1 MIKIDGQGLCY
12 FAPCMIKG
20 NYLKQH
26 AALFFLLFTFLNSKS
41 QTNGDT
47 KYPQGYFANPLKIPM
62 SLSANFGELRPNHWH
77 MGLDIRTNQKENY
90 PVFASA
96 DGYVA
101 RIGIRPQ
108 SFGRFII
115 INHPNGYSTLYA
127 HLNQFYPA
135 LEKYVREKQTEKESW
150 AIEIDFTEKD
160 FKVKKGN
167 EIAKSGNTGGSQGP
181 HLHFEIRET
190 KTDRSL
196 NPLLF
201 GMPLQDDVAPTLLKL
216 AMYDRSISTYEQT
229 PKIFYLKKTDNG
241 YIIPKMPV
249 LKTGFKKLSFAIQA
263 VDKFTGSQNGNG
275 IYTARIFKDDE
286 RIAEFVLDEIDY
298 SESEYINAQIDY
310 RYYRSGKG
318 YFQHISP
325 LPGHEERVYHLYN
338 DDGLIHLDDTLQHVI
353 TIQVGDA
360 NENFSSASFLV
371 QFTNSISINRDRKPD
386 NFIPGNVNVF
396 EKENFEAFL
405 PERCIYDSIPLVYN
419 TTNSTL
425 PTAVSAL
432 HQLNDNSYPV
442 HEEMTIR
449 IKPTIEIKEEWRDK
463 IVIQRNAGNAIIKP
477 VWQGEW
483 LSAKTGAFG
492 SFIALVDL
500 TPPQLNSIG
509 KGDTVNLSPAS
520 RIVFTPT
527 DNSGIKSFH
536 AELDGKWLMF
546 TNDKGR
552 SWIYKFDEQCPFG
565 VHELTVTVEDIVGN
579 ITEKTWWFKK
589 YPYIPPPPKK
599 KKKTTAKRKRQ

>member
-1 MIKIDGQGLCY
+1 MIKD
-12 FAPCMIKG
+12 
-20 NYLKQH
+20 NYLIQR
-26 AALFFLLFTFLNSKS
+26 AAFFVLLLSFLSSRS
-41 QTNGDT
+41 QTRGDT
-47 KYPQGYFANPLKIPM
+47 KYPQGYFANPLHIPM

-77 MGLDIRTNQKENY
+77 MGLDIRTDQKENQ

-101 RIGIRPQ
+101 HIGIRPQ
-108 SFGRFII
+108 SFGKFII

-127 HLNQFYPA
+127 HLNEFYPA

-150 AIEIDFTEKD
+150 TIEIDFTEKD

-216 AMYDRSISTYEQT
+216 AMYDRSLSTYEQT
-229 PKIFYLKKTDNG
+229 PKIFSLKKTGDA
-241 YIIPKMPV
+241 YIIPKMPI
-249 LKTGFKKLSFAIQA
+249 LKTGFKTLSFAIQA

-275 IYTARIFKDDE
+275 IYTARIFKDE
-286 RIAEFVLDEIDY
+286 EPIAEFILDEIDY
-298 SESEYINAQIDY
+298 GETEYVNAQIDY
-310 RYYRSGKG
+310 RYYKAGKG

-325 LPGHEERVYHLYN
+325 LPGREERIYHLYN
-338 DDGLIHLDDTLQHVI
+338 KDGLIHLDDTLKHTI

-360 NENFSSASFLV
+360 NENFSSTSFLI
-371 QFTNSISINRDRKPD
+371 QFANSISIDRADRKSD
-386 NFIPGNVNVF
+386 NFIPGNVNVI
-396 EKENFEAFL
+396 EKKDFEAFL
-405 PERCIYDSIPLVYN
+405 PEKCIYDTIRSVYN
-419 TTNSTL
+419 STNSTL
-425 PTAVSAL
+425 PNAVSAL

-442 HEEMTIR
+442 HEELTIR
-449 IKPTIEIKEEWRDK
+449 IKPTIQVKKEWRDK
-463 IVIQRNAGNAIIKP
+463 IVIQRNAGNAVLKP

-509 KGDTVNLSPAS
+509 KGDTVNLSPAT

-565 VHELTVTVEDIVGN
+565 VHELKVRVEDIVGN
-579 ITEKTWWFKK
+579 VTEKTWWFKK
-589 YPYIPPPPKK
+589 YPYTPPKK
-599 KKKTTAKRKRQ
+599 KVYKKKTSSKKTVTKKKK

>member
-1 MIKIDGQGLCY
+1 MINRK
-12 FAPCMIKG
+12 
-20 NYLKQH
+20 YLIH
-26 AALFFLLFTFLNSKS
+26 RAVFFVLLLSFLSSKS

-47 KYPQGYFANPLKIPM
+47 RYPQGYFANPLNIPM

-77 MGLDIRTNQKENY
+77 MGLDIRTNKKENY
-90 PVFASA
+90 PVFAA
-96 DGYVA
+96 AEGYIA
-101 RIGIRPQ
+101 HIGIRPS
-108 SFGRFII
+108 SFGKFII

-127 HLNQFYPA
+127 HLNEFYPA

-190 KTDRSL
+190 RTGRSL

-201 GMPLQDDVAPTLLKL
+201 GMPLQDDVAPTILKL
-216 AMYDRSISTYEQT
+216 AMYDRSISTYDQT
-229 PKIFYLKKTDNG
+229 PKLFSLKKTDNG
-241 YIIPKMPV
+241 YVIPKMPV
-249 LKTGFKKLSFAIQA
+249 LKTGFKTLSFAIQA

-275 IYTARIFKDDE
+275 IYIARIFKDE
-286 RIAEFVLDEIDY
+286 EPIAEFVLDEIDY
-298 SESEYINAQIDY
+298 VESEYVNAQIDY
-310 RYYRSGKG
+310 RYYKAGRG
-318 YFQHISP
+318 YLQHISP
-325 LPGHEERVYHLYN
+325 LPGKEERIYHLYN
-338 DDGLIHLDDTLQHVI
+338 EDGLIHLDDTLQHTI

-360 NENFSSASFLV
+360 NENFSSASFLI
-371 QFTNSISINRDRKPD
+371 QFTDNISTTRSDRKSG
-386 NFIPGNVNVF
+386 NLIPGNVNVI
-396 EKENFEAFL
+396 EKTGFEAYL
-405 PERCIYDSIPLVYN
+405 PARCIYDTIQPVYN
-419 TTNSTL
+419 NSNSTL
-425 PTAVSAL
+425 SNAVSAL

-442 HEEMTIR
+442 HEEMIVR
-449 IKPTIEIKEEWRDK
+449 IKPTIQVNNEWRDK
-463 IVIQRNAGNAIIKP
+463 IVIQRNAGNAVLKP

-527 DNSGIKSFH
+527 DNSGIKNFH

-565 VHELTVTVEDIVGN
+565 VHELKVRVEDIVGN
-579 ITEKTWWFKK
+579 VTEKTWWFKK
-589 YPYIPPPPKK
+589 YPYTPPKK
-599 KKKTTAKRKRQ
+599 KVYKKKTSSKKTVTKKKK

>member
-1 MIKIDGQGLCY
+1 MIKD
-12 FAPCMIKG
+12 
-20 NYLKQH
+20 NYLIRRV
-26 AALFFLLFTFLNSKS
+26 AFLVLLLSFLSSRS
-41 QTNGDT
+41 QTRGDT
-47 KYPQGYFANPLKIPM
+47 KYPQGYFANPLHIPM

-77 MGLDIRTNQKENY
+77 MGLDIRTDQKENV
-90 PVFASA
+90 PVFASG

-101 RIGIRPQ
+101 HIGIRPQ
-108 SFGRFII
+108 SFGKFII

-127 HLNQFYPA
+127 HLNEFYPA

-150 AIEIDFTEKD
+150 TIEIDFSEKD

-216 AMYDRSISTYEQT
+216 AMYDRSLSTYEQT
-229 PKIFYLKKTDNG
+229 PKIFSLKKTGDA
-241 YIIPKMPV
+241 YIIPKMPI
-249 LKTGFKKLSFAIQA
+249 LKTGFKTLSFAIQA

-275 IYTARIFKDDE
+275 IYTARIFKDE
-286 RIAEFVLDEIDY
+286 EPIAEFVLDEIDY
-298 SESEYINAQIDY
+298 SETEYVNAQIDY
-310 RYYRSGKG
+310 RYYKAGKG

-325 LPGHEERVYHLYN
+325 LPGKEERVYHIYN
-338 DDGLIHLDDTLQHVI
+338 GDGLIHLDDTLQHTI

-360 NENFSSASFLV
+360 NENFSTTSFRI
-371 QFTNSISINRDRKPD
+371 QFTNSISIDKSDRKPN
-386 NFIPGNVNVF
+386 NFIPGNVNVV
-396 EKENFEAFL
+396 EKKDFEAFL
-405 PERCIYDSIPLVYN
+405 PEKCIYDTIQSVYN
-419 TTNSTL
+419 STNSTL
-425 PTAVSAL
+425 PNAVSAL

-449 IKPTIEIKEEWRDK
+449 IKPTIQVKKEWRDK
-463 IVIQRNAGNAIIKP
+463 IVIQRNGGNAVLKP

-500 TPPQLNSIG
+500 NPPQLNNIG

-527 DNSGIKSFH
+527 DNSGIKSFR

-565 VHELTVTVEDIVGN
+565 VHELKVRVEDIVGN
-579 ITEKTWWFKK
+579 VTEKTWWFKK
-589 YPYIPPPPKK
+589 YPYTPPPPKK
-599 KKKTTAKRKRQ
+599 KKKTTAKKKK

>member
-1 MIKIDGQGLCY
+1 
-12 FAPCMIKG
+12 MIKG
-20 NYLKQH
+20 KYLIQR
-26 AALFFLLFTFLNSKS
+26 AVFFVLLLSFLSSKS
-41 QTNGDT
+41 QTNGGT
-47 KYPQGYFANPLKIPM
+47 KYPQGYFANPLNIPM

-77 MGLDIRTNQKENY
+77 MGLDIRTNKKENY

-101 RIGIRPQ
+101 YIGIRPQ
-108 SFGRFII
+108 SFGKFII

-135 LEKYVREKQTEKESW
+135 LEKYVKEKQTEKESW

-160 FKVKKGN
+160 FQVKKGY

-190 KTDRSL
+190 KTGRCL

-201 GMPLQDDVAPTLLKL
+201 DMPLQDDVAPTLLKL
-216 AMYDRSISTYEQT
+216 AMYDRSISTYEQS
-229 PKIFYLKKTDNG
+229 PKIFSLQKTGSG

-249 LKTGFKKLSFAIQA
+249 LKTGFKIVSFAIQA

-275 IYTARIFKDDE
+275 IYTARIFKDE
-286 RIAEFVLDEIDY
+286 EPIAEFVLDEIDY
-298 SESEYINAQIDY
+298 SESEYINGQIDY
-310 RYYRSGKG
+310 RYYKAGKG

-325 LPGHEERVYHLYN
+325 LPGREERIYHLYN
-338 DDGLIHLDDTLQHVI
+338 EDGLIHLDDTLQHII

-360 NENFSSASFLV
+360 NENFSSASFLI
-371 QFTNSISINRDRKPD
+371 QFTDNINPNRSARKPD
-386 NFIPGNVNVF
+386 NFIPGNVNVI
-396 EKENFEAFL
+396 EKTGFEAYL
-405 PERCIYDSIPLVYN
+405 PARCIYDTIQPVYSSS
-419 TTNSTL
+419 NSTL
-425 PTAVSAL
+425 PNTISAL

-442 HEEMTIR
+442 HEEMIVR
-449 IKPTIEIKEEWRDK
+449 IKPTIPVKQEWRDK
-463 IVIQRNAGNAIIKP
+463 IVIQRNAGNAILKP
-477 VWQGEW
+477 MWQGEW

-565 VHELTVTVEDIVGN
+565 VHELKVRVEDIVGN
-579 ITEKTWWFKK
+579 VTEKTWWFKK
-589 YPYIPPPPKK
+589 YPYTPPKK
-599 KKKTTAKRKRQ
+599 KVYKKKTSTKKTVPKKKK

>member
-1 MIKIDGQGLCY
+1 MIKD
-12 FAPCMIKG
+12 K
-20 NYLKQH
+20 YLIH
-26 AALFFLLFTFLNSKS
+26 LAAFFVLLLSFLSSKS
-41 QTNGDT
+41 QTNGDY

-77 MGLDIRTNQKENY
+77 MGLDIRTDQKENQ

-101 RIGIRPQ
+101 HIGIRPQ
-108 SFGRFII
+108 SFGKFII
-115 INHPNGYSTLYA
+115 INHSNGYSTLYA
-127 HLNQFYPA
+127 HLNEFYPA

-150 AIEIDFTEKD
+150 AIEIDFNEKD

-190 KTDRSL
+190 RTDRSL

-201 GMPLQDDVAPTLLKL
+201 GMPLQDDVAPILLKL

-229 PKIFYLKKTDNG
+229 PKIFFLKKTGSG
-241 YIIPKMPV
+241 YIIPKVPI
-249 LKTGFKKLSFAIQA
+249 LKTGFKTLSFAIQA
-263 VDKFTGSQNGNG
+263 VDKFNGSQNGNG
-275 IYTARIFKDDE
+275 IYTARIFKDE
-286 RIAEFVLDEIDY
+286 LPIAEFFLDEIDY
-298 SESEYINAQIDY
+298 SETEYVNAQIDY
-310 RYYRSGKG
+310 RYYKAGKG

-325 LPGHEERVYHLYN
+325 LPGREERVYHLYN
-338 DDGLIHLDDTLQHVI
+338 EDGLVHLDDTLQHTI

-360 NENFSSASFLV
+360 NENFSSTNFLI
-371 QFTNSISINRDRKPD
+371 QFTDGIAINRAVQKSD
-386 NFIPGNVNVF
+386 NFIPGNVNVI
-396 EKENFEAFL
+396 EKKDFEAFL
-405 PERCIYDSIPLVYN
+405 PERCIYDTIQIVYN
-419 TTNSTL
+419 NTSSTL
-425 PTAVSAL
+425 PNAISAL

-449 IKPTIEIKEEWRDK
+449 IKPTIEVKKEWRDK
-463 IVIQRNAGNAIIKP
+463 IVIQRNAGNAILKP

-483 LSAKTGAFG
+483 LYAKTGAFG

-527 DNSGIKSFH
+527 DNSGIKNFH

-552 SWIYKFDEQCPFG
+552 SWVYKFDEQCPFG
-565 VHELTVTVEDIVGN
+565 VHELNVKVEDIVGN
-579 ITEKTWWFKK
+579 VTEKTWWFKK
-589 YPYIPPPPKK
+589 YPYTPPKK
-599 KKKTTAKRKRQ
+599 KVYKKKKSSKKNVTKKKK

>member
-1 MIKIDGQGLCY
+1 MIKD
-12 FAPCMIKG
+12 
-20 NYLKQH
+20 NYLIQR
-26 AALFFLLFTFLNSKS
+26 AAFFVLLLSFLSSRS
-41 QTNGDT
+41 QTRGDT
-47 KYPQGYFANPLKIPM
+47 KYPQGYFANPLHIPM

-77 MGLDIRTNQKENY
+77 MGLDIRTDQKENQ

-101 RIGIRPQ
+101 HIGIRPQ
-108 SFGRFII
+108 SFGKFII

-127 HLNQFYPA
+127 HLNEFYPA

-150 AIEIDFTEKD
+150 TIEIDFTEKD

-216 AMYDRSISTYEQT
+216 AMYDRSLSTYEQT
-229 PKIFYLKKTDNG
+229 PKIFSLKKTGDA
-241 YIIPKMPV
+241 YIIPKMPI
-249 LKTGFKKLSFAIQA
+249 LKTGFKTLSFAIQA

-275 IYTARIFKDDE
+275 IYTARIFKDE
-286 RIAEFVLDEIDY
+286 EPIAEFILDEIDY
-298 SESEYINAQIDY
+298 GETEYVNAQIDY
-310 RYYRSGKG
+310 RYYKAGKG

-325 LPGHEERVYHLYN
+325 LPGREERIYHLYN
-338 DDGLIHLDDTLQHVI
+338 KDGLIHLDDTLKHTI

-360 NENFSSASFLV
+360 NENFSSTSFLI
-371 QFTNSISINRDRKPD
+371 QFANSISIDRADRKSD
-386 NFIPGNVNVF
+386 NFIPGNVNVI
-396 EKENFEAFL
+396 EKKDFEAFL
-405 PERCIYDSIPLVYN
+405 PEKCIYDTIRSVYN
-419 TTNSTL
+419 STNSTL
-425 PTAVSAL
+425 PNAVSAL

-442 HEEMTIR
+442 HEELTIR
-449 IKPTIEIKEEWRDK
+449 IKPTIQVKKEWRDK
-463 IVIQRNAGNAIIKP
+463 IVIQRNAGNAVLKP

-509 KGDTVNLSPAS
+509 KGDTVNLSPAT

-565 VHELTVTVEDIVGN
+565 VHELKVRVEDMLGM
-579 ITEKTWWFKK
+579 
-589 YPYIPPPPKK
+589 
-599 KKKTTAKRKRQ
+599 

>member
-1 MIKIDGQGLCY
+1 MIKD
-12 FAPCMIKG
+12 
-20 NYLKQH
+20 NYLIQR
-26 AALFFLLFTFLNSKS
+26 AAFFVLLLSFLSSRS
-41 QTNGDT
+41 QTRGDT
-47 KYPQGYFANPLKIPM
+47 KYPQGYFANPLHIPM

-77 MGLDIRTNQKENY
+77 MGLDIRTDQKENI
-90 PVFASA
+90 PVFASG

-101 RIGIRPQ
+101 HIGIRPQ
-108 SFGRFII
+108 SFGKFII

-127 HLNQFYPA
+127 HLNEFYPA

-150 AIEIDFTEKD
+150 AIELDFTEKD
-160 FKVKKGN
+160 FKIKKGN

-190 KTDRSL
+190 KSDRSL

-216 AMYDRSISTYEQT
+216 AMYDRSISTYDQA
-229 PKIFYLKKTDNG
+229 PKIFSLKKTDSG

-249 LKTGFKKLSFAIQA
+249 LKTGFKTLSFAIQA

-275 IYTARIFKDDE
+275 IYTARIFKDE
-286 RIAEFVLDEIDY
+286 EPIAEFVLDEIDY
-298 SESEYINAQIDY
+298 NETEYVNAQIDY
-310 RYYRSGKG
+310 RYYKAGKG

-325 LPGHEERVYHLYN
+325 LPGREERVYHLYN
-338 DDGLIHLDDTLQHVI
+338 EDGLIHLDDTLQHTI
-353 TIQVGDA
+353 TIQIGDA
-360 NENFSSASFLV
+360 NDNFSSTSFLI
-371 QFTNSISINRDRKPD
+371 QFTNSISTNKIASGSN
-386 NFIPGNVNVF
+386 NFIPGNVNII
-396 EKENFEAFL
+396 EKKDFEAFL
-405 PERCIYDSIPLVYN
+405 PEKCIYDTIQIVYN
-419 TTNSTL
+419 NISSTL
-425 PTAVSAL
+425 PNAVSAL

-449 IKPTIEIKEEWRDK
+449 VKPTIEIKKEWRDK
-463 IVIQRNAGNAIIKP
+463 IVIQRNAGNAILKP

-483 LSAKTGAFG
+483 LSANTGAFG

-500 TPPQLNSIG
+500 TPPQINSIG

-565 VHELTVTVEDIVGN
+565 VHELKVKVEDVVGN
-579 ITEKTWWFKK
+579 VTEKTWWFKK
-589 YPYIPPPPKK
+589 YPYTPPKK
-599 KKKTTAKRKRQ
+599 KVYKKKTSSKKTVTKKKK

>member
-1 MIKIDGQGLCY
+1 MIKD
-12 FAPCMIKG
+12 K
-20 NYLKQH
+20 YLIH
-26 AALFFLLFTFLNSKS
+26 LAAFFVLLLSFLSSKS
-41 QTNGDT
+41 QTNGDY

-77 MGLDIRTNQKENY
+77 MGLDIRTDQKENQ

-101 RIGIRPQ
+101 HIGIRPQ
-108 SFGRFII
+108 SFGKFII

-127 HLNQFYPA
+127 HLNEFYPA

-150 AIEIDFTEKD
+150 AIEIDFNEKD

-190 KTDRSL
+190 RTDRSL
-196 NPLLF
+196 NPLLL

-229 PKIFYLKKTDNG
+229 PKIFFLKKTGSG
-241 YIIPKMPV
+241 YIIPKVPI
-249 LKTGFKKLSFAIQA
+249 LKTGFKTLSFAIQA
-263 VDKFTGSQNGNG
+263 VDKFNGSQNGNG
-275 IYTARIFKDDE
+275 IYTARIFKDE
-286 RIAEFVLDEIDY
+286 LPIAEFFLDEIDY
-298 SESEYINAQIDY
+298 SETEYVNAQIDY
-310 RYYRSGKG
+310 RYYKAGKG

-325 LPGHEERVYHLYN
+325 LPGREERVYHLYN
-338 DDGLIHLDDTLQHVI
+338 EDGLVHLDDTLQHTI

-360 NENFSSASFLV
+360 NENFSSTNFLI
-371 QFTNSISINRDRKPD
+371 QFTDGIAINRAVQKSD
-386 NFIPGNVNVF
+386 NFIPGNVNVI
-396 EKENFEAFL
+396 EKKDFEAFL
-405 PERCIYDSIPLVYN
+405 PERCIYDTIPIVYN
-419 TTNSTL
+419 NTSSTL
-425 PTAVSAL
+425 PNAISAL

-442 HEEMTIR
+442 HEELTIR
-449 IKPTIEIKEEWRDK
+449 IKPTIEVKKEWRDK
-463 IVIQRNAGNAIIKP
+463 IVIQRNAGNAILKP

-483 LSAKTGAFG
+483 LYAKTGAFG

-500 TPPQLNSIG
+500 NPPQLNSIG

-527 DNSGIKSFH
+527 DNSGIKNFH

-565 VHELTVTVEDIVGN
+565 VHELKVKVEDIVGN
-579 ITEKTWWFKK
+579 VTEKTWWFKK
-589 YPYIPPPPKK
+589 YPYTPPKK
-599 KKKTTAKRKRQ
+599 KVYKKKKSSKKNVTKKKK

>member
-1 MIKIDGQGLCY
+1 
-12 FAPCMIKG
+12 MIKG
-20 NYLKQH
+20 KYSISH
-26 AALFFLLFTFLNSKS
+26 AAFILLLFSFLKVES
-41 QTNGDT
+41 QSVGS
-47 KYPQGYFANPLKIPM
+47 KYPQGYFANPLDIPM
-62 SLSANFGELRPNHWH
+62 SLSANFGELRPGHWH
-77 MGLDIRTNQKENY
+77 MGLDLRTDQKENY
-90 PVFASA
+90 PVHASA
-96 DGYVA
+96 DGYIA
-101 RIGIRPQ
+101 HIGIRSL
-108 SFGRFII
+108 SFGKFII
-115 INHPNGYSTLYA
+115 INHPNGLSTLYA
-127 HLNQFYPA
+127 HLNEFYPE
-135 LEKYVREKQTEKESW
+135 LEKYVREKQTGKESW
-150 AIEIDFTEKD
+150 AIELDFTEKD
-160 FKVKKGN
+160 FKVRKGN

-190 KTDRSL
+190 KSDRSL

-229 PKIFYLKKTDNG
+229 PKIFSLKKTDSG
-241 YIIPKMPV
+241 YIIPKVPI
-249 LKTGFKKLSFAIQA
+249 LKTGFKTLSFAIQA

-275 IYTARIFKDDE
+275 IYTARIFKDE
-286 RIAEFVLDEIDY
+286 EPISEFVLDEIDY

-310 RYYRSGKG
+310 RYYKAGKG

-325 LPGHEERVYHLYN
+325 LPGREERVYRLYN
-338 DDGLIHLDDTLQHVI
+338 EDGLIHLDDTLQHTI

-360 NENFSSASFLV
+360 NENFSSTSFLI
-371 QFTNSISINRDRKPD
+371 QFKDSIVINRPARMPYS
-386 NFIPGNVNVF
+386 FIPGIVNVI
-396 EKENFEAFL
+396 EKTGFEAYL
-405 PERCIYDSIPLVYN
+405 PARCIYDTIQPVYN
-419 TTNSTL
+419 SSTSTL
-425 PTAVSAL
+425 SNVVSAL

-442 HEEMTIR
+442 HEEMIVR
-449 IKPTIEIKEEWRDK
+449 IKPTIQLKQEWRNK
-463 IVIQRNAGNAIIKP
+463 IVIQRNAGNAILKP

-527 DNSGIKSFH
+527 DNSGIKNFH

-565 VHELTVTVEDIVGN
+565 VHELKVRVEDIVGN
-579 ITEKTWWFKK
+579 VTEKTWWFKK
-589 YPYIPPPPKK
+589 YPYTPPKK
-599 KKKTTAKRKRQ
+599 KVYKKKKSSKKTATKKKK

>member
-1 MIKIDGQGLCY
+1 MIKD
-12 FAPCMIKG
+12 
-20 NYLKQH
+20 NYLIRRV
-26 AALFFLLFTFLNSKS
+26 AFLVLLLSFLSSRS
-41 QTNGDT
+41 QTRGDT
-47 KYPQGYFANPLKIPM
+47 KYPQGYFANPLHIPM

-77 MGLDIRTNQKENY
+77 MGLDIRTDQKENV
-90 PVFASA
+90 PVFASG

-101 RIGIRPQ
+101 HIGIRPQ
-108 SFGRFII
+108 SFGKFII

-127 HLNQFYPA
+127 HLNEFYPA

-150 AIEIDFTEKD
+150 TIEIDFSEKD

-167 EIAKSGNTGGSQGP
+167 EIAKSGNTGGSEGP

-190 KTDRSL
+190 KTGRSL

-216 AMYDRSISTYEQT
+216 AMYDRSISTYDQT
-229 PKIFYLKKTDNG
+229 PKIFPLKKTDSG
-241 YIIPKMPV
+241 YVILKMPL
-249 LKTGFKKLSFAIQA
+249 LKTAFKRLSFAIQA

-275 IYTARIFKDDE
+275 IYTARIFKDE
-286 RIAEFVLDEIDY
+286 EPIAEFVLDEIDY
-298 SESEYINAQIDY
+298 SETEYVNAQIDY
-310 RYYRSGKG
+310 RYYKAGKG

-325 LPGHEERVYHLYN
+325 LPGKEERVYHIYN
-338 DDGLIHLDDTLQHVI
+338 GDGLIHLDDTLQHTI

-360 NENFSSASFLV
+360 NENFSTTSFRI
-371 QFTNSISINRDRKPD
+371 QFTNSISIDKSDRKPN
-386 NFIPGNVNVF
+386 NFIPGNVNVV
-396 EKENFEAFL
+396 EKKDFEAFL
-405 PERCIYDSIPLVYN
+405 PEKCIYDTIQSVYN
-419 TTNSTL
+419 STNSTL
-425 PTAVSAL
+425 PNAVSAL

-449 IKPTIEIKEEWRDK
+449 IKPTIQVKKEWRDK
-463 IVIQRNAGNAIIKP
+463 IVIQRNGGNAVLKP

-500 TPPQLNSIG
+500 NPPQLNNIG

-527 DNSGIKSFH
+527 DNSGIKSFR

-565 VHELTVTVEDIVGN
+565 VHELKVRVEDIVGN
-579 ITEKTWWFKK
+579 VTEKTWWFKK
-589 YPYIPPPPKK
+589 YPYTPPKK
-599 KKKTTAKRKRQ
+599 KVYKKKTTSKKTVTKKKK

>member
-1 MIKIDGQGLCY
+1 MIKD
-12 FAPCMIKG
+12 
-20 NYLKQH
+20 NYLIQR
-26 AALFFLLFTFLNSKS
+26 AAFFVLLLSFLSSRS
-41 QTNGDT
+41 QTRGDT
-47 KYPQGYFANPLKIPM
+47 KYPQGYFANPLHIPM

-77 MGLDIRTNQKENY
+77 MGLDIRTDQKENQ

-101 RIGIRPQ
+101 HIGIRPQ
-108 SFGRFII
+108 SFGKFII

-127 HLNQFYPA
+127 HLNEFYPA

-150 AIEIDFTEKD
+150 TIEIDFTEKD

-216 AMYDRSISTYEQT
+216 AMYDRSLSTYEQT
-229 PKIFYLKKTDNG
+229 PKIFSLKKTGDA
-241 YIIPKMPV
+241 YIIPKMPI
-249 LKTGFKKLSFAIQA
+249 LKTGFKTLSFAIQA

-275 IYTARIFKDDE
+275 IYTARIFKDE
-286 RIAEFVLDEIDY
+286 EPIAEFILDEIDY
-298 SESEYINAQIDY
+298 GETEYVNAQIDY
-310 RYYRSGKG
+310 RYYKAGKG

-325 LPGHEERVYHLYN
+325 LPGREERIYHLYN
-338 DDGLIHLDDTLQHVI
+338 KDGLIHLDDTLKHTI

-360 NENFSSASFLV
+360 NENFSSTSFLI
-371 QFTNSISINRDRKPD
+371 QFANSISIDRADRKSD
-386 NFIPGNVNVF
+386 NFIPGNVNVI
-396 EKENFEAFL
+396 EKKDFEAFL
-405 PERCIYDSIPLVYN
+405 PEKCIYDTIQSVYN
-419 TTNSTL
+419 STNSTL
-425 PTAVSAL
+425 PNAVSAL

-442 HEEMTIR
+442 HEELTIR
-449 IKPTIEIKEEWRDK
+449 IKPTIQVKKEWRDK
-463 IVIQRNAGNAIIKP
+463 IVIQRNAGNAVLKP

-509 KGDTVNLSPAS
+509 KGDTVNLSPAT

-565 VHELTVTVEDIVGN
+565 VHELKVRVEDIVGN
-579 ITEKTWWFKK
+579 VTEKTWWFKK
-589 YPYIPPPPKK
+589 YPYTPPKK
-599 KKKTTAKRKRQ
+599 KVYKKKTSSKKTVTKKKK

>member
-1 MIKIDGQGLCY
+1 
-12 FAPCMIKG
+12 MIKG
-20 NYLKQH
+20 KNLIRQ
-26 AALFFLLFTFLNSKS
+26 AAFFGLLLSFLNSNS

-47 KYPQGYFANPLKIPM
+47 RYPQGYFANPLSIPM

-77 MGLDIRTNQKENY
+77 MGLDIRTDQKENY

-101 RIGIRPQ
+101 HIGIRPQ
-108 SFGRFII
+108 SFGKFII

-127 HLNQFYPA
+127 HLNEFYPA

-150 AIEIDFTEKD
+150 TIEIDFSEKD

-167 EIAKSGNTGGSQGP
+167 EIAKSGNTGGSEGP

-229 PKIFYLKKTDNG
+229 PKIFYLKKTDSG
-241 YIIPKMPV
+241 YIIPKTTV
-249 LKTGFKKLSFAIQA
+249 LKTGFKTLSFAIQA

-275 IYTARIFKDDE
+275 IFTARIFKDE
-286 RIAEFVLDEIDY
+286 EPIAEFVLDEIDY

-310 RYYRSGKG
+310 RYYKAGRG

-325 LPGHEERVYHLYN
+325 LPGREERVYHLYN
-338 DDGLIHLDDTLQHVI
+338 QDGLIHLDDTLQHTI
-353 TIQVGDA
+353 TIQIGDA
-360 NENFSSASFLV
+360 NDNFSSTSFLI
-371 QFTNSISINRDRKPD
+371 QFTNSISTNRSAQKPD
-386 NFIPGNVNVF
+386 NFIPGNVNIIQ
-396 EKENFEAFL
+396 KKDFEAFL
-405 PERCIYDSIPLVYN
+405 PERCIYDTIQIVYN
-419 TTNSTL
+419 NTSSTL
-425 PTAVSAL
+425 PNAVSAL

-449 IKPTIEIKEEWRDK
+449 VKPTIEIKKEWRDK
-463 IVIQRNAGNAIIKP
+463 IVIQRNAGNAILKP
-477 VWQGEW
+477 MWHGEW

-492 SFIALVDL
+492 TFIALVDL
-500 TPPQLNSIG
+500 TPPQLNNIG

-552 SWIYKFDEQCPFG
+552 NWIYKFDEQCPFG
-565 VHELTVTVEDIVGN
+565 VHELKVRVEDIVGN
-579 ITEKTWWFKK
+579 VTEKTWWFKK
-589 YPYIPPPPKK
+589 YPYTPPKK
-599 KKKTTAKRKRQ
+599 KVYKKKTSSKKTTTKKKK

>member
-1 MIKIDGQGLCY
+1 MIRSK
-12 FAPCMIKG
+12 
-20 NYLKQH
+20 YLIQQ
-26 AALFFLLFTFLNSKS
+26 AALFSLLLSFLNSGS

-47 KYPQGYFANPLKIPM
+47 KYPQGYFANPLDIPM

-77 MGLDIRTNQKENY
+77 MGLDIRTDQKENY
-90 PVFASA
+90 QVFASA

-101 RIGIRPQ
+101 HIGIRPQ
-108 SFGRFII
+108 SFGKFII

-127 HLNQFYPA
+127 HLNEFYPA
-135 LEKYVREKQTEKESW
+135 LEKYVREKQIGKESW
-150 AIEIDFTEKD
+150 AIELDFTEKD
-160 FKVKKGN
+160 FKVKKRN

-181 HLHFEIRET
+181 HLHFEIRDT

-201 GMPLQDDVAPTLLKL
+201 GMPLRDDVAPTLLKL

-229 PKIFYLKKTDNG
+229 PKIFSLKKTDNG
-241 YIIPKMPV
+241 YVIPKMPIV
-249 LKTGFKKLSFAIQA
+249 KTDFKKLSFAIQA

-275 IYTARIFKDDE
+275 IYTARIFKDE
-286 RIAEFVLDEIDY
+286 ESIAEFILDEIDY
-298 SESEYINAQIDY
+298 SESEYVNAQIDY
-310 RYYRSGKG
+310 RYFKAGKG

-325 LPGHEERVYHLYN
+325 LPGREKKIYHLYN
-338 DDGLIHLDDTLQHVI
+338 KDGLIHLDDTLQHTI

-360 NENFSSASFLV
+360 NENFSSASFLIRFTDSDPTNRTV
-371 QFTNSISINRDRKPD
+371 QNPN
-386 NFIPGNVNVF
+386 NFIPGVVNVI
-396 EKENFEAFL
+396 EKKDFEAFL
-405 PERCIYDSIPLVYN
+405 PERCIYDTIPTVYN
-419 TTNSTL
+419 STNTTL
-425 PTAVSAL
+425 PNAVSDL

-449 IKPTIEIKEEWRDK
+449 IKPTIQVKKEWRDK
-463 IVIQRNAGNAIIKP
+463 IVIQRNAGNAVLKP

-483 LSAKTGAFG
+483 LSAKSGAFG

-500 TPPQLNSIG
+500 TPPQINSIG
-509 KGDTVNLSPAS
+509 KGDTVNMSPAS

-527 DNSGIKSFH
+527 DNSGIRSFH

-552 SWIYKFDEQCPFG
+552 NWIYKFDEQCPFG
-565 VHELTVTVEDIVGN
+565 VHELKVRVEDIVGN
-579 ITEKTWWFKK
+579 VTEKTWWFKR
-589 YPYIPPPPKK
+589 YPYTPPPPKK
-599 KKKTTAKRKRQ
+599 KKKTTTKKKMTVKKK

>member
-1 MIKIDGQGLCY
+1 MIKS
-12 FAPCMIKG
+12 K
-20 NYLKQH
+20 YLIHQ
-26 AALFFLLFTFLNSKS
+26 AVFFVLLLSFLSSKS
-41 QTNGDT
+41 QTNRDT
-47 KYPQGYFANPLKIPM
+47 KYPQGYFANPLNLLM

-77 MGLDIRTNQKENY
+77 MGLDIRTNKKENY

-96 DGYVA
+96 DGYIA
-101 RIGIRPQ
+101 HIGIRPS
-108 SFGRFII
+108 SFGKFII

-127 HLNQFYPA
+127 HLNEFYPA
-135 LEKYVREKQTEKESW
+135 LEKYVRERQTEKESW

-160 FKVKKGN
+160 FKVKEGN

-229 PKIFYLKKTDNG
+229 PKIFYLKKTDSG

-275 IYTARIFKDDE
+275 IYTARIFKDE
-286 RIAEFVLDEIDY
+286 QPIAEFILDEIDY

-310 RYYRSGKG
+310 RYYRSGRG

-325 LPGHEERVYHLYN
+325 LPGREEKVYHLYN
-338 DDGLIHLDDTLQHVI
+338 DDGLIHLDDTLQHSI

-371 QFTNSISINRDRKPD
+371 QFTNSISINSADRKPD
-386 NFIPGNVNVF
+386 NFIPGIVNVI
-396 EKENFEAFL
+396 EKDNFEAFL
-405 PERCIYDSIPLVYN
+405 PERCIYDTIPLVYN

-425 PTAVSAL
+425 PNAVSAL

-442 HEEMTIR
+442 HEEMIIR
-449 IKPTIEIKEEWRDK
+449 IKPTIQIKEEWRDK
-463 IVIQRNAGNAIIKP
+463 IVIQRNAGNAILKP
-477 VWQGEW
+477 MWQGEW

-500 TPPQLNSIG
+500 TPPQINNIG

-552 SWIYKFDEQCPFG
+552 NWIYKFDEQCPFG
-565 VHELTVTVEDIVGN
+565 VHELKVRVDDIVGN
-579 ITEKTWWFKK
+579 ATEKTWWFKK
-589 YPYIPPPPKK
+589 YPYTPPKK
-599 KKKTTAKRKRQ
+599 KVYKKKTSSKKTATKKKK

>member
-1 MIKIDGQGLCY
+1 MIKD
-12 FAPCMIKG
+12 
-20 NYLKQH
+20 NYLIRRT
-26 AALFFLLFTFLNSKS
+26 AFFVLLLSFLSSRS
-41 QTNGDT
+41 QTRGDT
-47 KYPQGYFANPLKIPM
+47 KYPQGYFANPLHIPM

-77 MGLDIRTNQKENY
+77 MGLDIRTDQKENI
-90 PVFASA
+90 PVFASG

-101 RIGIRPQ
+101 HIGIRPQ
-108 SFGRFII
+108 SFGKFII

-127 HLNQFYPA
+127 HLNEFYPA

-150 AIEIDFTEKD
+150 AIEINFSEKD

-216 AMYDRSISTYEQT
+216 AMFDRSLSTYEQT
-229 PKIFYLKKTDNG
+229 PKIFSLKKTDSG
-241 YIIPKMPV
+241 YVIPKMPV
-249 LKTGFKKLSFAIQA
+249 LKTGFKTLSFAIQA
-263 VDKFTGSQNGNG
+263 VDKFNGSQNGNG
-275 IYTARIFKDDE
+275 IYTARIFKDE
-286 RIAEFVLDEIDY
+286 VPIAEFFLDEIDY
-298 SESEYINAQIDY
+298 SETEYVNAQIDY
-310 RYYRSGKG
+310 RYYKAGKG

-325 LPGHEERVYHLYN
+325 LPGREERIYHLYN
-338 DDGLIHLDDTLQHVI
+338 QDGLIHLDDTLKHTI

-360 NENFSSASFLV
+360 NENFSSASFLI
-371 QFTNSISINRDRKPD
+371 QFTNSIYTNGADRKFD
-386 NFIPGNVNVF
+386 NFIPGSVNVV
-396 EKENFEAFL
+396 EKKDFEAFL
-405 PERCIYDSIPLVYN
+405 PEKCIYDTIQSVYN
-419 TTNSTL
+419 STNSTL
-425 PTAVSAL
+425 PNAVSAL

-449 IKPTIEIKEEWRDK
+449 IKPAIQVKKEWRDK
-463 IVIQRNAGNAIIKP
+463 IVIQRNGGNAVLKP

-565 VHELTVTVEDIVGN
+565 VHELKVRVEDIVGN
-579 ITEKTWWFKK
+579 VTEKTWWFKK
-589 YPYIPPPPKK
+589 YPYTPPKK
-599 KKKTTAKRKRQ
+599 KVYKKKTSSKKTVTKKKK

>member
-1 MIKIDGQGLCY
+1 MV
-12 FAPCMIKG
+12 KG
-20 NYLKQH
+20 KYLIQR
-26 AALFFLLFTFLNSKS
+26 AAFFVLLLSSLSSKS
-41 QTNGDT
+41 QSNHNN
-47 KYPQGYFANPLKIPM
+47 KYPQGYFANPLNIPM

-77 MGLDIRTNQKENY
+77 MGLDIRTDQKENL

-101 RIGIRPQ
+101 HIGIRPQ
-108 SFGRFII
+108 SFGKFII

-127 HLNQFYPA
+127 HLNEFYPA

-160 FKVKKGN
+160 FKLKKGN

-190 KTDRSL
+190 KTGRSL

-216 AMYDRSISTYEQT
+216 AMYDRSISTYDQT
-229 PKIFYLKKTDNG
+229 PKIFPLKKTDSG
-241 YIIPKMPV
+241 YVILKMPL
-249 LKTGFKKLSFAIQA
+249 LKTAFKRLSFAIQA

-275 IYTARIFKDDE
+275 IYTARIFKDE
-286 RIAEFVLDEIDY
+286 EPIAEFVLDEIDY
-298 SESEYINAQIDY
+298 SETEYVNAQIDY
-310 RYYRSGKG
+310 RYYKAGKG

-325 LPGHEERVYHLYN
+325 LPGKEERVYHIYN
-338 DDGLIHLDDTLQHVI
+338 GDGLIHLDDTLQHTI

-360 NENFSSASFLV
+360 NENFSTTSFRI
-371 QFTNSISINRDRKPD
+371 QFTNSISIDKSDRKPN
-386 NFIPGNVNVF
+386 NFIPGNVNVV
-396 EKENFEAFL
+396 EKKDFEAFL
-405 PERCIYDSIPLVYN
+405 PEKCIYDTIQSVYN
-419 TTNSTL
+419 STNSTL
-425 PTAVSAL
+425 PNAVSAL

-449 IKPTIEIKEEWRDK
+449 IKPTIQVKKEWRDK
-463 IVIQRNAGNAIIKP
+463 IVIQRNGGNAVLKP
-477 VWQGEW
+477 IWQGEW

-500 TPPQLNSIG
+500 NPPQLNNIG

-527 DNSGIKSFH
+527 DNSGIKSFR

-565 VHELTVTVEDIVGN
+565 VHELKVRVEDIVGN
-579 ITEKTWWFKK
+579 VTEKTWWFKK
-589 YPYIPPPPKK
+589 YPYTPPKK
-599 KKKTTAKRKRQ
+599 KVYKKKTTSKKTVTKKKK

>member
-1 MIKIDGQGLCY
+1 
-12 FAPCMIKG
+12 MIKG
-20 NYLKQH
+20 NYSISH
-26 AALFFLLFTFLNSKS
+26 AALILFLFSFLKVES
-41 QTNGDT
+41 QAVHS
-47 KYPQGYFANPLKIPM
+47 KYPQGYFANPLNIPM

-77 MGLDIRTNQKENY
+77 MGLDIRTDKKENY

-101 RIGIRPQ
+101 HIGIRPQ

-115 INHPNGYSTLYA
+115 INHPNGFSTLYA
-127 HLNQFYPA
+127 HLNEFYPA

-216 AMYDRSISTYEQT
+216 AMYDRSISTYDQT
-229 PKIFYLKKTDNG
+229 PKLFSLKKTDSG
-241 YIIPKMPV
+241 YIIPRMPV

-275 IYTARIFKDDE
+275 IYTARIFKDE
-286 RIAEFVLDEIDY
+286 EPIAEFILDEIDY

-310 RYYRSGKG
+310 RYYKAGKG

-325 LPGHEERVYHLYN
+325 LPGKEERIYHLYN
-338 DDGLIHLDDTLQHVI
+338 EDGLIHLDDTLQHTV

-360 NENFSSASFLV
+360 NENFSSTSFLI
-371 QFTNSISINRDRKPD
+371 QFTESINTNRPARRPD
-386 NFIPGNVNVF
+386 NLIPGNVNVI
-396 EKENFEAFL
+396 EKTGFEAYL
-405 PERCIYDSIPLVYN
+405 PARCIYDTIQPVYN
-419 TTNSTL
+419 NSSSIL
-425 PTAVSAL
+425 PNAVSVL

-442 HEEMTIR
+442 HEEMIIR
-449 IKPTIEIKEEWRDK
+449 IKPTIEVKKEWRDK
-463 IVIQRNAGNAIIKP
+463 IVIQRNAGNAILKP
-477 VWQGEW
+477 AWQGEW
-483 LSAKTGAFG
+483 LSAKSGAFG

-565 VHELTVTVEDIVGN
+565 VHELKVRVEDIAGN
-579 ITEKTWWFKK
+579 ATEKTWWFKK
-589 YPYIPPPPKK
+589 YPYTPPKK
-599 KKKTTAKRKRQ
+599 KVYKKKTSSKKTATKKKK

>member
-1 MIKIDGQGLCY
+1 MV
-12 FAPCMIKG
+12 KG
-20 NYLKQH
+20 KYLIQH
-26 AALFFLLFTFLNSKS
+26 VAFFVLVLSFLSSSS

-47 KYPQGYFANPLKIPM
+47 KYPQGYFVNPLKIPM

-77 MGLDIRTNQKENY
+77 MGLDIRTNQKENL

-101 RIGIRPQ
+101 HIGIRPQ
-108 SFGRFII
+108 SFGRFVI

-127 HLNQFYPA
+127 HLNEFYPA

-150 AIEIDFTEKD
+150 AIEIDFIEKD

-229 PKIFYLKKTDNG
+229 PKIFSLKKTDSG
-241 YIIPKMPV
+241 YIIPKTSI
-249 LKTGFKKLSFAIQA
+249 LRTGFKTLSFAIQA

-275 IYTARIFKDDE
+275 IYTARIFKDE
-286 RIAEFVLDEIDY
+286 EPIAEFILDEIDY

-310 RYYRSGKG
+310 RYFKSGRG

-325 LPGHEERVYHLYN
+325 LPGREERIYHLYN
-338 DDGLIHLDDTLQHVI
+338 GDGLIRLNDTLQHTI

-360 NENFSSASFLV
+360 NENFSSTRFLV
-371 QFTNSISINRDRKPD
+371 QFSNSISTNRSNQKSD
-386 NFIPGNVNVF
+386 NFIPGNVNVI
-396 EKENFEAFL
+396 EKKDFEAFL
-405 PERCIYDSIPLVYN
+405 PQRCIYDTIPLVYN
-419 TTNSTL
+419 TSSLTL
-425 PTAVSAL
+425 LNAVSAL
-432 HQLNDNSYPV
+432 HQVNDNSYPV
-442 HEEMTIR
+442 HEEMIIR
-449 IKPTIEIKEEWRDK
+449 IKPTIEIKKEWRDK
-463 IVIQRNAGNAIIKP
+463 IVIQRNAGNAILKP

-483 LSAKTGAFG
+483 LSAKSGAFG

-500 TPPQLNSIG
+500 TSPQINNIG

-527 DNSGIKSFH
+527 DNSGIKNFH

-552 SWIYKFDEQCPFG
+552 NWIYKFDEQCPFG
-565 VHELTVTVEDIVGN
+565 VHELKVRVEDIVGN
-579 ITEKTWWFKK
+579 VTERTWWFKK
-589 YPYIPPPPKK
+589 YPYTPPPPKK
-599 KKKTTAKRKRQ
+599 KKKTTAKKKTAVKKK

>member
-1 MIKIDGQGLCY
+1 
-12 FAPCMIKG
+12 MIKG
-20 NYLKQH
+20 KYSIPQ
-26 AALFFLLFTFLNSKS
+26 AALILFLFSFSKVES
-41 QTNGDT
+41 QTGHS
-47 KYPQGYFANPLKIPM
+47 KYPQGYFANPLNIPM

-77 MGLDIRTNQKENY
+77 MGLDIRTDQKENY

-101 RIGIRPQ
+101 QVGIRPQ
-108 SFGRFII
+108 SFGKFII
-115 INHPNGYSTLYA
+115 INHPNGFSTLYA
-127 HLNQFYPA
+127 HLNEFYPE

-160 FKVKKGN
+160 FKVRKGN

-229 PKIFYLKKTDNG
+229 PKLFSLKKTDSG
-241 YIIPKMPV
+241 YIIPKMPI
-249 LKTGFKKLSFAIQA
+249 LKTGFKTLSFAIQA
-263 VDKFTGSQNGNG
+263 VDKFAGSQNGNG
-275 IYTARIFKDDE
+275 IYTARIFKAE
-286 RIAEFVLDEIDY
+286 EPIAEFVLDEIDY

-310 RYYRSGKG
+310 RYYKAGKG

-325 LPGHEERVYHLYN
+325 LPGKEERIYHLYN
-338 DDGLIHLDDTLQHVI
+338 EDGLIHLDDTLQHTI

-360 NENFSSASFLV
+360 NENFSSTSFLI
-371 QFTNSISINRDRKPD
+371 QHTDSINTNRSARKPY
-386 NFIPGNVNVF
+386 NFIPGNVNVI
-396 EKENFEAFL
+396 EKTGFEAYL
-405 PERCIYDSIPLVYN
+405 PERCIYDTIQPVYN
-419 TTNSTL
+419 NAGSTL
-425 PTAVSAL
+425 PNAVSEL

-449 IKPTIEIKEEWRDK
+449 IKPTIQVKKEWRDK
-463 IVIQRNAGNAIIKP
+463 IVIQRNAGNAILKP
-477 VWQGEW
+477 VWEGEW

-492 SFIALVDL
+492 SFIALLDL
-500 TPPQLNSIG
+500 TPPQLNNIG

-552 SWIYKFDEQCPFG
+552 SWVYNFDEQCPFG
-565 VHELTVTVEDIVGN
+565 VHELKVRVEDIVGN
-579 ITEKTWWFKK
+579 VTEKTWWFKK
-589 YPYIPPPPKK
+589 YPYTPPKK
-599 KKKTTAKRKRQ
+599 KVYKKKTSSKKTVTKKKK

>member
-1 MIKIDGQGLCY
+1 MIKD
-12 FAPCMIKG
+12 
-20 NYLKQH
+20 NYLIRRT
-26 AALFFLLFTFLNSKS
+26 AFFVLLLSFLSSRS
-41 QTNGDT
+41 QTRGDT
-47 KYPQGYFANPLKIPM
+47 KYPQGYFANPLHIPM

-77 MGLDIRTNQKENY
+77 MGLDIRTDQKENI
-90 PVFASA
+90 PVFASG

-101 RIGIRPQ
+101 HIGIRPQ
-108 SFGRFII
+108 SFGKFII

-127 HLNQFYPA
+127 HLNEFYPA

-150 AIEIDFTEKD
+150 AIEINFSEKD

-216 AMYDRSISTYEQT
+216 AMFDRSLSTYEQT
-229 PKIFYLKKTDNG
+229 PKIFSLKKTDSG
-241 YIIPKMPV
+241 YVIPKMPV
-249 LKTGFKKLSFAIQA
+249 LKTGFKTLSFAIQA
-263 VDKFTGSQNGNG
+263 VDKFNGSQNGNG
-275 IYTARIFKDDE
+275 IYTARIFKDE
-286 RIAEFVLDEIDY
+286 VPIAEFFLDEIDY
-298 SESEYINAQIDY
+298 SETEYVNAQIDY
-310 RYYRSGKG
+310 RYYKAGKG

-325 LPGHEERVYHLYN
+325 LPGREERIYHLYN
-338 DDGLIHLDDTLQHVI
+338 QDGLIHLDDTLKHTI

-360 NENFSSASFLV
+360 NENFSSASFLI
-371 QFTNSISINRDRKPD
+371 QFTNSIYTNGADRKFD
-386 NFIPGNVNVF
+386 NFIPGSVNVV
-396 EKENFEAFL
+396 EKKDFEAFL
-405 PERCIYDSIPLVYN
+405 PEKCIYDTIQSVYN
-419 TTNSTL
+419 STNSTL
-425 PTAVSAL
+425 PNAVSAL

-449 IKPTIEIKEEWRDK
+449 IKPAIQVKKEWRDK
-463 IVIQRNAGNAIIKP
+463 IVIQRNGGNAVLKP

-565 VHELTVTVEDIVGN
+565 VHELKVRVEDIVGN
-579 ITEKTWWFKK
+579 VTEKTWWFKK
-589 YPYIPPPPKK
+589 YPYTPPKK
-599 KKKTTAKRKRQ
+599 KVYKKKKMSKKTVTKKKK

>member
-1 MIKIDGQGLCY
+1 MIKS
-12 FAPCMIKG
+12 K
-20 NYLKQH
+20 YLIH
-26 AALFFLLFTFLNSKS
+26 PAVFFVLLLSFLSGKS

-47 KYPQGYFANPLKIPM
+47 KYPQGYFANPLNLPM

-77 MGLDIRTNQKENY
+77 MGLDIRTIKKENY

-101 RIGIRPQ
+101 HIGIRPQ
-108 SFGRFII
+108 SFGKFII
-115 INHPNGYSTLYA
+115 INHSNGYSTLYA
-127 HLNQFYPA
+127 HLNEYYPA

-150 AIEIDFTEKD
+150 AIEIDFTERD
-160 FKVKKGN
+160 FKVKKGT

-190 KTDRSL
+190 KNGRSL

-216 AMYDRSISTYEQT
+216 AMYDRSISTYGQT
-229 PKIFYLKKTDNG
+229 PKILSLKKTEGG

-249 LKTGFKKLSFAIQA
+249 MKTGFKTLSFAIQA

-275 IYTARIFKDDE
+275 IYTARIFKDE
-286 RIAEFVLDEIDY
+286 QPIAEFILDEIDY

-310 RYYRSGKG
+310 RYFKSGKG

-325 LPGHEERVYHLYN
+325 LPGREERIYHLYN
-338 DDGLIHLDDTLQHVI
+338 GDGLIHLNDNLQHSI

-371 QFTNSISINRDRKPD
+371 QFTDSIHTNAAAQKSNSL
-386 NFIPGNVNVF
+386 IPGNVNVI
-396 EKENFEAFL
+396 EKKDFEAFL
-405 PERCIYDSIPLVYN
+405 PQRCIYDTIPLVYN
-419 TTNSTL
+419 TSSSTL
-425 PTAVSAL
+425 PNVVSAL
-432 HQLNDNSYPV
+432 HQVNDNSYPV
-442 HEEMTIR
+442 HEEMIIR
-449 IKPTIEIKEEWRDK
+449 IKPTIEIKKEWRDK
-463 IVIQRNAGNAIIKP
+463 IVIQRNAGNAILKP

-483 LSAKTGAFG
+483 LAAKSGAFG

-500 TPPQLNSIG
+500 NPPQINNIG

-520 RIVFTPT
+520 RIVFTPN

-565 VHELTVTVEDIVGN
+565 VHELKVRVEDIVGN
-579 ITEKTWWFKK
+579 VTEKTWWFKK
-589 YPYIPPPPKK
+589 YPYTPPKK
-599 KKKTTAKRKRQ
+599 KVYKKKTTSKKTVTKKKK